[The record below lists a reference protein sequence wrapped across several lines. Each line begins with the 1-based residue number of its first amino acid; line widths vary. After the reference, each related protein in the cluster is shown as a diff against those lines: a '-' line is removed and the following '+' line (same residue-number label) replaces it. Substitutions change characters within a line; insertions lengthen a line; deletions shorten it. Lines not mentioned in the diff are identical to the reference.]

1 MTGTILNHTKSD
13 NSGIIRILVW
23 EILWDFHIFSSLNHT
38 KLGLDMWI
46 PMTGASPSAPPGRES
61 GHSSPAASP
70 AARPAPQWPGLSPS
84 RSAEKTNGWDGN
96 KLSILVLYLYGI
108 LYDGYS
114 IVYEWWQT
122 MYFLLFLLGYFTIC
136 SNLFDGFGQCFT
148 TEVYWGVHHWETRPC
163 PPVLAVEVQGL
174 AKVELRIE
182 VVQWNCE
189 SQTDPVALRRHN
201 GDSSQFTSK
210 KRDLTSLNWIPR
222 NRDLA
227 NSNLEFADQHK

>member
-1 MTGTILNHTKSD
+1 MILNDSKWIL
-13 NSGIIRILVW
+13 IISTVTFIQNGWWILNQDW
-23 EILWDFHIFSSLNHT
+23 
-38 KLGLDMWI
+38 
-46 PMTGASPSAPPGRES
+46 TGEFPWPKPSPSVPPWRES

-122 MYFLLFLLGYFTIC
+122 TVCIFYHFLRVTLPSVRIFLMV
-136 SNLFDGFGQCFT
+136 SANVSQP
-148 TEVYWGVHHWETRPC
+148 EVYWGVHRETRPC

-210 KRDLTSLNWIPR
+210 KRDLTSLNLIPR